1 MSNPKRYNI
10 TLAWLEQA
18 RDFINRAAEQV
29 RTDRQPRDPDFE
41 TEIRD
46 LAAQCQT
53 METKLH
59 EFECVQWE
67 RRFP

>member
-1 MSNPKRYNI
+1 MGNPKRYNI

-29 RTDRQPRDPDFE
+29 RMDRVSRDPDFE
-41 TEIRD
+41 FEIR
-46 LAAQCQT
+46 LAANQCQKI
-53 METKLH
+53 ESKLH
-59 EFECVQWE
+59 ALESAEWE